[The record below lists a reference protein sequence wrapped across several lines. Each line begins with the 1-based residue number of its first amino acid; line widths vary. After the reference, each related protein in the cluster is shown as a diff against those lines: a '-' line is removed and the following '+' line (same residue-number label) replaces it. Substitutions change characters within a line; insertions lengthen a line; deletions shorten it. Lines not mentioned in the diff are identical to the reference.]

1 MTIDITRET
10 TLEITITER
19 DAVTVV
25 AIRGSVDSLNAEQ
38 LTSAFAAPIQAG
50 RIQLVADF
58 GAVTYTS
65 SAGLRSLLATVKDC
79 RRLGGDLRIA
89 ALQPQVERVLSIS
102 GFTSILKIFTDA
114 EVAVQSFRAAA

>member
-1 MTIDITRET
+1 M
-10 TLEITITER
+10 EISITER

-25 AIRGSVDSLNAEQ
+25 AIRGSVDSLNADQ
-38 LTSAFAAPIQAG
+38 LTSAFSAPINEG
-50 RIQLVADF
+50 RIHLVADF

-102 GFTSILKIFTDA
+102 GFTSIIQIFVDSQGA
-114 EVAVQSFRAAA
+114 IDSYRAAA

>member
-1 MTIDITRET
+1 
-10 TLEITITER
+10 LEITITEQ

-25 AIRGSVDSLNAEQ
+25 AIKGSVDSLNAEQ

-102 GFTSILKIFTDA
+102 GFTSILKIYTDP
-114 EVAVQSFRAAA
+114 EGAVESFRAAA

>member
-1 MTIDITRET
+1 M
-10 TLEITITER
+10 EITITEL
-19 DAVTVV
+19 DTVTVV
-25 AIRGSVDSLNAEQ
+25 AIRGSVDSLNADQ

-50 RIQLVADF
+50 RIRLVADF

-102 GFTSILKIFTDA
+102 GFTSIIKIFSDC
-114 EVAVQSFRAAA
+114 EGAVESFRAAA

>member
-1 MTIDITRET
+1 
-10 TLEITITER
+10 LEITITQR
-19 DAVTVV
+19 DEVTVV
-25 AIRGSVDSLNAEQ
+25 AIRGSVDSLNAQQ
-38 LTSAFAAPIQAG
+38 LTSAFSEPINAG

-65 SAGLRSLLATVKDC
+65 SAGLRSLLSTVKDC

-102 GFTSILKIFTDA
+102 GFTSIIRIFSDLEDA
-114 EVAVQSFRAAA
+114 VESFRAAA